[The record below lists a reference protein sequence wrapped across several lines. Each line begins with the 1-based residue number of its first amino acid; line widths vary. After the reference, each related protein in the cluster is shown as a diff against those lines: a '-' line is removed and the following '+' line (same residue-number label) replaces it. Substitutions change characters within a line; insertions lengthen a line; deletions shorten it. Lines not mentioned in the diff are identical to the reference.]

1 MSPAVSVSAALQ
13 SIIPAPVVSRRSLT
27 IAAVIVAMWN
37 VLLPFRIDRGAS
49 KRDAA
54 TGRQVLEK

>member
-1 MSPAVSVSAALQ
+1 
-13 SIIPAPVVSRRSLT
+13 LT
-27 IAAVIVAMWN
+27 IAAVIVAMLN

-54 TGRQVLEK
+54 TGRQVLEKQQAAAGRSGHPKPVIPLPR

>member
-1 MSPAVSVSAALQ
+1 
-13 SIIPAPVVSRRSLT
+13 
-27 IAAVIVAMWN
+27 MWN